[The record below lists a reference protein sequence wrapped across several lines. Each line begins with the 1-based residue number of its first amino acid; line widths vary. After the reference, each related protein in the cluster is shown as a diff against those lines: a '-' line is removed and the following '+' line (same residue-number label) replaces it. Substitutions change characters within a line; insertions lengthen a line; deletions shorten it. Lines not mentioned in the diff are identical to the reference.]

1 MEQNLEDD
9 IERVSS
15 ILSEEEMIT
24 VMVSSELET
33 QQMQVKRGDDVHK
46 SILMAF
52 GLRPTTCVSECQF
65 GGDSVLPGDTF
76 ASHGIEVT
84 APPNPIIRSKDT
96 PSPP

>member
-15 ILSEEEMIT
+15 ILSEEEVIT

-33 QQMQVKRGDDVHK
+33 QQMQVKRGDDVHR

-52 GLRPTTCVSECQF
+52 GLRPTACVSECQF

-76 ASHGIEVT
+76 ASHRIEVT
-84 APPNPIIRSKDT
+84 APPNPISKDT